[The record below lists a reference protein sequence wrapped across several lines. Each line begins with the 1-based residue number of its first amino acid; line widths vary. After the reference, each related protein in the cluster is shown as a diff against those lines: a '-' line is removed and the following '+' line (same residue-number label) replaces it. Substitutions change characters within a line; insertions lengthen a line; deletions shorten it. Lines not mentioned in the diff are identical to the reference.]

1 MNNREEA
8 FIRSITYNHARL
20 LIYASLFAILTFV
33 GALIRLPFLPAPIS
47 LQTFFVVL
55 SGLALG
61 PRYGAASQLLY
72 LFLGLAGLPIF
83 ANGGGPAYVL
93 QPTFGYLLGF
103 PAASYFAGRMVHGTA
118 PAIEPFRPVKP
129 LRLFL
134 IALLAL
140 MLVFIPGVVYLWFNL
155 NYLAGGN
162 LTIAQAFMLGAAVFL
177 PGDVIKAAVL
187 VALYRLL
194 QQRFAARGLGVARP
208 PAHTIEY
215 VEKSR

>member
-1 MNNREEA
+1 M
-8 FIRSITYNHARL
+8 IKYNQARFL
-20 LIYASLFAILTFV
+20 VYASLFAILTFV
-33 GALIRLPFLPAPIS
+33 GALIRLPFFPAPIS

-61 PRYGAASQLLY
+61 PRYGAASQMLY

-83 ANGGGPAYVL
+83 TNGGGPAYVL

-103 PAASYFAGRMVHGTA
+103 PAASYFAGRLVYGTA

-129 LRLFL
+129 ARLFV

-140 MLVFIPGVVYLWFNL
+140 MLVFVPGVFYLWFNL
-155 NYLAGGN
+155 NYFAGGN
-162 LTIAQAFMLGAAVFL
+162 VTIVQAFMLGAGVFL
-177 PGDVIKAAVL
+177 PGDFIKAGVL

-194 QQRFAARGLGVARP
+194 QRRLSTDSVGAARP

-215 VEKSR
+215 TDKPH